1 MSPWETMASVIEM
14 LANKKRPA
22 VEPLTTILP
31 VLHKEHEGA
40 CGDDCACGKGGD
52 EGGCCGG

>member
-1 MSPWETMASVIEM
+1 MRVAESMTSVIEM
-14 LANKKRPA
+14 LAAKKKPA
-22 VEPLTTILP
+22 TEPALTVLP

-40 CGDDCACGKGGD
+40 CGDECDCGAGGG